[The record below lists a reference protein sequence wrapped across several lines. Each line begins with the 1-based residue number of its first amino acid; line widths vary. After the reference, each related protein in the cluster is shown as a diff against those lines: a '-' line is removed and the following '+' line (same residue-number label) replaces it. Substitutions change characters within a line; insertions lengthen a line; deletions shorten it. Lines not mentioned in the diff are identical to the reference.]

1 MGQDQSAIPVYYAVA
16 QVRFSPIQAMAK
28 YVPDIQD
35 QWRRQGFSTFQEIP
49 KHQMTTDGLK
59 GANASAGL
67 TLSWQM
73 TNQQKTSGFILAP
86 DFLAFHT
93 TTYKTS
99 EDIIFHM
106 FKGLKLVD
114 DVAALANLNRLG
126 LRFLNAV
133 FPNQTQAIDDLLVPG
148 LQGLCMD
155 RQPFY
160 RASESFFQTGEDP
173 ETFLVARTHRRFGQP
188 GFPPDLQNLTLS
200 IQDAFVGN
208 ENFEHLLLDIDHF
221 ARVSFD
227 SDLKKAEEIFLNLD
241 GGLKNAFKAAVTDP
255 ALKAWCSLSGGTHAH
270 KSP

>member
-1 MGQDQSAIPVYYAVA
+1 MGQHQSPIPVYYAVA
-16 QVRFSPIQAMAK
+16 QVRFSPVQAMAK

-59 GANASAGL
+59 GSDARVGL

-73 TNQQKTSGFILAP
+73 TNQQKNSGFILAP

-93 TTYKTS
+93 TTYETS
-99 EDIIFHM
+99 EDIIFHVLE
-106 FKGLKLVD
+106 GLKLVD
-114 DVAALANLNRLG
+114 EVVALANWNRLG

-133 FPNQTQAIDDLLVPG
+133 IPNHTQAIDDLLAPG
-148 LQGLCMD
+148 LRGLRMD
-155 RQPFY
+155 RQPLY

-188 GFPPDLQNLTLS
+188 GFPPDMQSLTLY

-208 ENFEHLLLDIDHF
+208 ENSEHLLLDIDHF

-227 SDLKKAEEIFLNLD
+227 SDLKKAEKIFFNLD
-241 GGLKNAFKAAVTDP
+241 VGLKNAFNAAVTDP

-270 KSP
+270 ESP